1 MKSLIYPIS
10 LGLLL
15 LMVGSLSACQTAP
28 SADNTPEPAAPSAS
42 TETATT
48 STGHD
53 ATVNAGGQVVESG
66 PYHLELVTAPE
77 GEQTHL
83 DFFLQK
89 GDDHSAIADAKVTA
103 QIQLPDGSTQ
113 SLPLTYDAA
122 GEHYATRLA
131 SNDSGDYQIAVTAEV
146 NGESVQGRF
155 SFTR

>member
-1 MKSLIYPIS
+1 MKSFIHSVS

-15 LMVGSLSACQTAP
+15 LMVGSLSACQTTP
-28 SADNTPEPAAPSAS
+28 TADNNAEQAAP
-42 TETATT
+42 TETATS

-53 ATVNAGGQVVESG
+53 STVNAGGQVVESG

-113 SLPLTYDAA
+113 SLPLSYDAT
-122 GEHYATRLA
+122 GEHYATLLA
-131 SNDSGDYQIAVTAEV
+131 SNASGDYQVAVTAEV